1 MSERRGR
8 CLCGTVTI
16 TTEVTGEIQACHCV
30 QCQRWTGGGPLF
42 SARASNTRIEG
53 RCLFPPTLSISAKSL
68 RRRVCG
74 TCGSTLWWKMQ
85 DRPADYVAV
94 GLLDDQTGLT
104 VTEEIFVDYRPGWL
118 PPFPG
123 ASQSTEAEEVAKFDA
138 WMAKQGKSVE

>member
-1 MSERRGR
+1 MSERTGR

-53 RCLFPPTLSISAKSL
+53 GDKVLAYHASTWGERV
-68 RRRVCG
+68 VCG